1 MIAVTNVENSSRQN
15 SGLDLIQEL
24 TARDRSLYDGTTK
37 YPKFTCNNTKDKVFI
52 LNLKEVS
59 RSDYGFGRILD
70 GAGPETTYRG
80 LAHPMTD
87 FARGHG
93 VAHFSDDVV
102 TTWWLRTPVL
112 PIYFHRVI
120 EEREDQEV
128 GAVTSHSSLGLGMV
142 GDPSV
147 GVVPAICVN

>member
-1 MIAVTNVENSSRQN
+1 MPPGLTNEPS
-15 SGLDLIQEL
+15 
-24 TARDRSLYDGTTK
+24 YK
-37 YPKFTCNNTKDKVFI
+37 
-52 LNLKEVS
+52 
-59 RSDYGFGRILD
+59 
-70 GAGPETTYRG
+70 G

-128 GAVTSHSSLGLGMV
+128 GAVTNLSTLGLGMV
-142 GDPSV
+142 GDASV